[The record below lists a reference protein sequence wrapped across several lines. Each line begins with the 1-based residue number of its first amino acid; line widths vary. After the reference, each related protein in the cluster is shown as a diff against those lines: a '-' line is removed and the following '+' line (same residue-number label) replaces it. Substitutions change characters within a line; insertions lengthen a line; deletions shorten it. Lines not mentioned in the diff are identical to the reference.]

1 MSKKTRVASILSAL
15 PLKPRRREHLQVPA
29 DQIGQRLRALRQSR
43 DLTLNEA
50 SQLTGVPAATFS
62 RIETNK
68 MSPTFGVLHRII
80 EGMGFDWRDV
90 LTNQP
95 RHRNSL
101 SVCHADDI
109 VTTPIANIPYEYALL
124 HRDSSAGMITL
135 RMQVDARTVDEAGG
149 LAGHEGDEFC
159 YVLSG
164 ELELH
169 FEHGEPTRLRA
180 GESALFSSHR
190 PHAYVAP
197 SPEGATLLVVLTP
210 PAQAPAKPLA
220 P

>member
-1 MSKKTRVASILSAL
+1 MNKKTRVVSIMSAL
-15 PLKPRRREHLQVPA
+15 SIKPPRRPRLQVPA
-29 DQIGQRLRALRQSR
+29 DKIGERLRTLRQSR

-50 SQLTGVPAATFS
+50 SLLTGVPAATFS

-68 MSPTFGVLHRII
+68 MSPTFGMLHRII

-90 LTNQP
+90 LTNRP
-95 RHRNSL
+95 RSNNSL
-101 SVCHADDI
+101 SVCHTDDI
-109 VTTPIANIPYEYALL
+109 VTTRIANIPYEYALL
-124 HRDSSAGMITL
+124 HRDSSIGMVTL
-135 RMQVDARTVDEAGG
+135 RMQIEARTLDEAGG
-149 LAGHEGDEFC
+149 LAAHEGEEFC

-169 FEHGEPTRLRA
+169 FEQDEPTRLRA

-197 SPEGATLLVVLTP
+197 LGAMLLVVLTP
-210 PAQAPAKPLA
+210 PGYAQQKPASP
-220 P
+220 

>member
-1 MSKKTRVASILSAL
+1 MNKKTRVASITSAL
-15 PLKPRRREHLQVPA
+15 SIKPTRRARQQLPA
-29 DQIGQRLRALRQSR
+29 DKIGQRLRALRQSR

-50 SQLTGVPAATFS
+50 SRLTGVPAATLS

-68 MSPTFGVLHRII
+68 MSPTFGMLLRII
-80 EGMGFDWRDV
+80 EGMGFEWSDV
-90 LTNQP
+90 LTSQP
-95 RHRNSL
+95 RKVNTL
-101 SVCHADDI
+101 SVCHAEDI
-109 VTTPIANIPYEYALL
+109 VTTRIANIPYEYALL
-124 HRDSSAGMITL
+124 HRDSSTGMITL
-135 RMQVDARTVDEAGG
+135 RMEVEARTLDEAGG
-149 LAGHEGDEFC
+149 LATHDSEEFC

-169 FEHGEPTRLRA
+169 FEQGEPTRLRV

-197 SPEGATLLVVLTP
+197 VGATLLLVLTP
-210 PAQAPAKPLA
+210 SGSSQQKPGS

>member
-1 MSKKTRVASILSAL
+1 MSKKSRVASLLSAL
-15 PLKPRRREHLQVPA
+15 PLQPQRREHLQVPA
-29 DQIGQRLRALRQSR
+29 DQIGQRLRVLRQSR

-50 SQLTGVPAATFS
+50 SRLTGVPAATFS

-90 LTNQP
+90 LTHHP
-95 RHRNSL
+95 RHRASL
-101 SVCHADDI
+101 SVCHAEDI
-109 VTTPIANIPYEYALL
+109 VTTRIANIPYAYALL

-164 ELELH
+164 ELALH

-197 SPEGATLLVVLTP
+197 SPDSATLLVVLTP
-210 PAQAPAKPLA
+210 PGHTPQKPASP
-220 P
+220 